1 MSKIERQRPSQS
13 KPRRV
18 TILQVAADAGVSF
31 AAVSKV
37 LRNAYGVSDSL
48 RERVNTSIKKLG
60 YTPNTAARGL
70 RGRSFVVGVVFP
82 DMRNPFL
89 ADIFAGI
96 STAFERTPY
105 QAVQGIASQSN
116 ERDLTQAMIDMQMDG
131 LILVSSSMSAEQLTD
146 MGNRIPLVT
155 IGNRPP
161 VPSSFDTV
169 NNNDEQSGR
178 LVVQHLVKQGANR
191 IAMLSLEHPT
201 AMQMRERG
209 YSSEMEAQG
218 LRANI
223 NIVRTEQTPR
233 GIYGGVEKLLES
245 EPRAIFCW
253 CDAVAF
259 EVISHARSLG
269 LRVPEDLAI
278 IGHDNTVYCALDQ
291 NSLTSVDQSGEQI
304 GTHAARLLVERFEG
318 RAETEQ
324 ILLQPR
330 LVARRSSTM
339 ARDREQ

>member
-1 MSKIERQRPSQS
+1 MNKIEQKRGGPAKS
-13 KPRRV
+13 KPKRV

-48 RERVNTSIKKLG
+48 RERVNASIKKLG

-96 STAFERTPY
+96 SAGFERTPY
-105 QAVQGIASQSN
+105 QTVQGIASQSS
-116 ERDLTQAMIDMQMDG
+116 ESDLTQAMIDMQMDG
-131 LILVSSSMSAEQLTD
+131 LILVSSSLSSEQLTEL
-146 MGNRIPLVT
+146 GSRIPVVA
-155 IGNRPP
+155 IGNRPLAATT
-161 VPSSFDTV
+161 FDTV

-178 LVVQHLVKQGANR
+178 LVVQHLVKQGAER

-201 AMQMRERG
+201 AMRMRESG
-209 YSSEMEAQG
+209 YRHEMEAQG
-218 LRANI
+218 LAARI
-223 NIVRTEQTPR
+223 NTVRTDQTPR
-233 GIYGGVEKLLES
+233 GIYGGMEKLLES
-245 EPRAIFCW
+245 APQAIFCW

-259 EVISHARSLG
+259 EAISHARSSG

-278 IGHDNTVYCALDQ
+278 VGHDNTVYCALDQ

-318 RAETEQ
+318 RTETEQ

-330 LVARRSSTM
+330 LVVRRSSTLGG
-339 ARDREQ
+339 

>member
-1 MSKIERQRPSQS
+1 MTKIEQKRPGPTKG
-13 KPRRV
+13 KPKRV

-96 STAFERTPY
+96 SAGFERTPY
-105 QAVQGIASQSN
+105 QAVQGIASHSS

-131 LILVSSSMSAEQLTD
+131 LILVSSSLSSEELTD
-146 MGNRIPLVT
+146 LGARIPVVA
-155 IGNRPP
+155 IGNRPLAP
-161 VPSSFDTV
+161 TTFDTV

-178 LVVQHLVKQGANR
+178 LVVQHLARQGAER

-201 AMQMRERG
+201 AMRMRESG
-209 YSSEMEAQG
+209 YRNEMEAQG
-218 LRANI
+218 LGAHI
-223 NIVRTEQTPR
+223 NIIRTEQTPR
-233 GIYGGVEKLLES
+233 GIFGGMEKLLEGG
-245 EPRAIFCW
+245 PQAIFCW

-259 EVISHARSLG
+259 EAISHARSNG
-269 LRVPEDLAI
+269 LRVPEDIAI
-278 IGHDNTVYCALDQ
+278 VGHDNTVYCALDQ
-291 NSLTSVDQSGEQI
+291 NSLTSIDQSGEQI

-318 RAETEQ
+318 RTETEQ

-330 LVARRSSTM
+330 LVARRSSTLTQ
-339 ARDREQ
+339 DR